1 MLIGACKPQTPKQFI
16 QPGEMEDILVDYH
29 LAMAMANETGERN
42 YYQHYYMESV
52 LREHGVTQADFD
64 SSMVFYYTH
73 AERFRTI
80 YAHVSERLEERAL
93 SLGATE
99 GEIGKYA
106 ALNAEGDTA
115 NIWAD
120 RNMLLMRPQPPYNRF
135 DFMVPVDSTFKRGDS
150 FLVQFMSDYLYQEG
164 TKAGMFYLAIEYTD
178 TTVMRHTNFGYS
190 GLIQMRVA
198 ANDTADVK
206 GVRGFFYLG
215 GAAEQTTTQRL
226 LFINHIQFIRFHK
239 ENVSEE
245 VAPEKESA
253 EKDAPAKEASEDP
266 AREES
271 AKGKDTPKE
280 KAHEEKPASS
290 VGERD
295 KDAEL
300 PAAEVE
306 RR

>member
-1 MLIGACKPQTPKQFI
+1 
-16 QPGEMEDILVDYH
+16 
-29 LAMAMANETGERN
+29 
-42 YYQHYYMESV
+42 
-52 LREHGVTQADFD
+52 
-64 SSMVFYYTH
+64 MVFYYTH

-135 DFMVPVDSTFKRGDS
+135 DFTVPVDSTFKRGDS
-150 FLVQFMSDYLYQEG
+150 FLVQFMSDYLYQDG
-164 TKAGMFYLAIEYTD
+164 TKAGVFYLAIDYPD
-178 TTVMRHTNFGYS
+178 TTIMRHTSFGYS

-198 ANDTADVK
+198 AIDTVDIK
-206 GVRGFFYLG
+206 GLRGFFYLG

-239 ENVSEE
+239 ETVPEVKEEKAQEE
-245 VAPEKESA
+245 VAQ
-253 EKDAPAKEASEDP
+253 
-266 AREES
+266 
-271 AKGKDTPKE
+271 E
-280 KAHEEKPASS
+280 KAAQEVAVQEVKTKEEKNHQEKTHEEKPASGI
-290 VGERD
+290 GERG
-295 KDAEL
+295 KTAEL